1 MAAISRFGCAAVGLL
16 LGLGLQAQ
24 AAQFEGIVTHVTDG
38 DTLWVR
44 PADGGAPRPIR
55 LQGIDAPEICQAWG
69 TRSRDALAA
78 QVMHQRVRVDSSAQD
93 NWQRELG
100 DVSLEGRDLG
110 QWMVSQGHAWSYRFR
125 GNPGPYA
132 TQEAQARNARL
143 GLWGQ
148 GTALPPREFRR
159 RHGSCK

>member
-1 MAAISRFGCAAVGLL
+1 MAASYWFARAAAGLL
-16 LGLGLQAQ
+16 LGLGLPAQ

-44 PADGGAPRPIR
+44 PAAGGPPRAIR

-69 TRSRDALAA
+69 ARSRDALAA
-78 QVMHQRVRVDSSAQD
+78 HVMHRQVLVDSSAQD
-93 NWQRELG
+93 SWQRELG

-125 GNPGPYA
+125 GTAGPYA
-132 TQEAQARNARL
+132 TQEARARSARL

-148 GTALPPREFRR
+148 GAALPPREFRR